1 MEIIVRI
8 SKQEMWNLGFEKVE
22 YNGKTY
28 VDVAPLLLDSTCP
41 LSLAYHEL
49 VEKKIRKLKREDARK
64 RKNLKRKKG

>member
-1 MEIIVRI
+1 MEKTIKI

-41 LSLAYHEL
+41 LSLAYQEL
-49 VEKKIRKLKREDARK
+49 AEKKSREAKRRMNRK
-64 RKNLKRKKG
+64 RRKKK

>member
-1 MEIIVRI
+1 MEKKIKI

-41 LSLAYHEL
+41 LSLAYYEL
-49 VEKKIRKLKREDARK
+49 VEKKIRKLKKEDAK
-64 RKNLKRKKG
+64 KKKNLKRKKG